1 MIGKHS
7 QNLIEENRVEKQKT
21 VAFAKHNPF
30 FVEEEDRIV
39 ESDRSVA
46 SEMSEKQK
54 TVANPKLNPFF
65 IEEK

>member
-7 QNLIEENRVEKQKT
+7 QNLLDGNKVEKQKT

-30 FVEEEDRIV
+30 FVEEDDRIV

-46 SEMSEKQK
+46 SEMSEK
-54 TVANPKLNPFF
+54 
-65 IEEK
+65 